1 MDPSRGQGA
10 RVPWRNRDFKRL
22 WAAMAISAI
31 GSRITRTALPVI
43 AVGALAAS
51 ATEAAL
57 VGALSYGP
65 GALVG
70 LFAGGWVD
78 RRSKRALLV
87 GADVVR
93 LVLVLTVPIAWW
105 LDALTLL
112 HVAAVAA
119 GVGAAS
125 ALFQI
130 TDNTYLPELVGRED
144 LVKANSTIEATESV
158 AEISGPAAAGV
169 LIRVIGAPL
178 AMVLDA
184 ATYAWSALI
193 LLTIR
198 PSPPPAVAPSAVKP
212 SVLGDLR
219 AGMSALWRDEVVRR
233 LAIAEAVS
241 LVSAGFF
248 LGLYMVFVLRDLA
261 LSEAA
266 VGVIIGFGGV
276 GALGGALIAPRL
288 AGGNTRAT
296 LVTLALLAQLA
307 SLLIPAARGDT
318 VVIVALLVAHQLL
331 GDGARMA
338 YQVLA
343 VSLRQR
349 RLPAE
354 TLGRANGAFHAIM
367 TTSLLVGALASAGMA
382 GVLSTRTV
390 LWLGLGAGLFAPL
403 PLLTLPRD
411 TTA

>member
-1 MDPSRGQGA
+1 MRLFPDRG
-10 RVPWRNRDFKRL
+10 PWRHRDFRRL
-22 WAAMAISAI
+22 WGAMAISAI

-57 VGALSYGP
+57 IGALAWGP

-70 LFAGGWVD
+70 LFAGGWID
-78 RRSKRALLV
+78 RRSKRTLLV

-93 LVLVLTVPIAWW
+93 LALVLTVPIAWW
-105 LDALTLL
+105 TGALTLV
-112 HVAAVAA
+112 HVGMVAA

-125 ALFQI
+125 SLFQI
-130 TDNTYLPELVGRED
+130 TDNTYLPEVVGRDD
-144 LVKANSTIEATESV
+144 LVDANATIEATDSI

-169 LIRVIGAPL
+169 LIRAIGAPL
-178 AMVLDA
+178 AVVVDA
-184 ATYAWSALI
+184 ATYAWSALL

-198 PSPPPAVAPSAVKP
+198 PSAPAVVESAASKP
-212 SVLGDLR
+212 SVLDDLR
-219 AGMSALWRDEVVRR
+219 TGMRALWRDEVVRR
-233 LAIAEAVS
+233 LALAEAVS
-241 LVSAGFF
+241 LASLGFF

-261 LSEAA
+261 LSEAT

-288 AGGNTRAT
+288 AARDTRTT
-296 LVTLALLAQLA
+296 LVTLSFLAHLGALF
-307 SLLIPAARGDT
+307 IPAARGNT

-331 GDGARMA
+331 GDGARTA
-338 YQVLA
+338 YEVLS

-354 TLGRANGAFHAIM
+354 VLGRANGAFHAIM
-367 TTSLLVGALASAGMA
+367 TTSLLVGALASAGLA
-382 GVLSTRTV
+382 GVLTTRTV

-411 TTA
+411 ASA